1 MLSKWD
7 NRFLDMAKLV
17 ASWSKDPSTQVGAVI
32 VDYNNR
38 VVSIGYNGLPK
49 DIIDHPNRLN
59 DRNLKYK
66 MIVHGEMNAILFA
79 NKSLEFCTL
88 YTYPFMPCPRCA
100 AMIIQTGIERVVSYN
115 NMPERWKEEFEL
127 SQLLF
132 KESCIQLDLY
142 DEPEIGCGDK
152 CKKINLS

>member
-100 AMIIQTGIERVVSYN
+100 SMIIQTGIYRVVSYN
-115 NMPERWKEEFEL
+115 NIPERWKDEFAL
-127 SQLLF
+127 SQTLF
-132 KESCIQLDLY
+132 QEADIELKLY
-142 DEPEIGCGDK
+142 ET
-152 CKKINLS
+152 